1 MADADDSLALRAAW
15 LHFVAGMT
23 QSAVAKRLGLPSV
36 KAHRLIAKAVADG
49 AVKVTIDGASPNASI
64 WKTVWPIFTASI
76 IARSHPILARK
87 ACR

>member
-36 KAHRLIAKAVADG
+36 RRIVS
-49 AVKVTIDGASPNASI
+49 SPR
-64 WKTVWPIFTASI
+64 PLPTA
-76 IARSHPILARK
+76 R
-87 ACR
+87 